1 MLAPLPPSDE
11 GGEPLAVEGE
21 KPIQSV
27 GDTSTHRRWISLNEV
42 EFHFSWRDAE
52 GVVPYELCE
61 SRERSFT
68 YVQDDSIFM
77 PPLPP
82 SEEGEKT

>member
-1 MLAPLPPSDE
+1 MPPPPPSDE

-52 GVVPYELCE
+52 GVVPYGFRHKKE
-61 SRERSFT
+61 SLMALF
-68 YVQDDSIFM
+68 I
-77 PPLPP
+77 
-82 SEEGEKT
+82 